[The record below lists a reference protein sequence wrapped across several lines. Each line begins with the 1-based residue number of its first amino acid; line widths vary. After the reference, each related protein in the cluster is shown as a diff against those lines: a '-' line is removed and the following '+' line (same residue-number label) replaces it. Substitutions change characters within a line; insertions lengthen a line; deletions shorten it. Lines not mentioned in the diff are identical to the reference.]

1 MLLDSPDV
9 FKIESRFISLFDR
22 TFKKG
27 ISGQS
32 GPSLKTSVKKQFSSK
47 TFEIQIDDILN
58 DLCLY
63 TVDYTDAELN
73 GSTSA
78 AIRLQ
83 KRGFNIF
90 ASAEVLPLTEEAVRQ
105 SAELSELI
113 SESIIR
119 TLKNEGIYQEAPA
132 TLARR
137 MVDLWGGEKYR
148 AERFAR
154 TFSADVANS
163 TALHRY
169 QQNGIEEF
177 QIYARIDDR
186 TSPIC
191 RTLHGTIFRA
201 DSNEAKQYTP
211 SFHMHCRTTIIPVTL
226 TMKVDPALRYENRDF
241 GKPIGQ
247 DFTPLKDGFD
257 NSVITNV
264 FKDVDNFKKK
274 YAIDKFILQ
283 EDIEKR
289 LLKLGV
295 NVDVK
300 LPETVTKAKVSKV
313 IPKTAITKT
322 KPGISKLES
331 DIQGYEKGIAKQKT
345 ETAYV
350 FDKNGKVLLEKNGGK
365 AQVQFTSDELKRF
378 KNSIVTH
385 NHPGLGGSFSEA
397 DIKLACNNGILEMRA
412 AGKQG
417 VHIFKMKDGSA
428 FKPSL
433 YSDKIQ
439 KQYVKS
445 VQKVK
450 TEGMIKINKHEITS
464 NKYTQK
470 YWHWVWEDVFS
481 NIPEVDY
488 KLVKLV

>member
-22 TFKKG
+22 TFQKG

-83 KRGFNIF
+83 KHGFNIF
-90 ASAEVLPLTEEAVRQ
+90 ASAEVFPLTEEAVRQ

-119 TLKNEGIYQEAPA
+119 TLKNEGIYQDAPA

-154 TFSADVANS
+154 TFSAEVATA
-163 TALHRY
+163 TALNRY
-169 QQNGIEEF
+169 KTNGIEEVQF
-177 QIYARIDDR
+177 YATIDSR
-186 TSPIC
+186 TSPQC
-191 RTLHGTIFRA
+191 RALQGTIFKT
-201 DSNEAKQYTP
+201 DSKEASLYKPPT
-211 SFHMHCRTTIIPVTL
+211 HHNCRSTLLPITL
-226 TMKVDPALRYENRDF
+226 TMKVDDSLRYENRNF
-241 GKPIGQ
+241 EKQIGQ
-247 DFTPLKDGFD
+247 DFQPLKDGVD
-257 NSVITNV
+257 SKVIKTV
-264 FKDVDNFKKK
+264 FKDINSFKDK

-283 EDIEKR
+283 EDVEKR

-313 IPKTAITKT
+313 IPKTAIAKT

-350 FDKNGKVLLEKNGGK
+350 FDRNGNVLLEKNGGK

-385 NHPGLGGSFSEA
+385 NHPGIGGSFSEA

>member
-32 GPSLKTSVKKQFSSK
+32 GPQLKTSVKKQFSSK

-83 KRGFNIF
+83 KHGISVF
-90 ASAEVLPLTEEAVRQ
+90 ASGEVLPLTEETVRQ
-105 SAELSELI
+105 SVELSELI

-119 TLKNEGIYQEAPA
+119 TLKNEGIYQDAPA

-177 QIYARIDDR
+177 QIYAKIDER

-191 RTLHGTIFRA
+191 RMLHGTIFRS
-201 DSNEAKQYTP
+201 DSKEAKKYTP
-211 SFHMHCRTTIIPVTL
+211 GFHMHCRTTIIPVTL
-226 TMKVDPALRYENRDF
+226 TMKVDNSLRYENRDF
-241 GKPIGQ
+241 GKQVDQKFNVLDDEI
-247 DFTPLKDGFD
+247 DKK
-257 NSVITNV
+257 IIKNV
-264 FKDVDNFKKK
+264 FNDIDTFKEK

-283 EDIEKR
+283 GDIEKR

-295 NVDVK
+295 SVK
-300 LPETVTKAKVSKV
+300 
-313 IPKTAITKT
+313 
-322 KPGISKLES
+322 
-331 DIQGYEKGIAKQKT
+331 
-345 ETAYV
+345 
-350 FDKNGKVLLEKNGGK
+350 
-365 AQVQFTSDELKRF
+365 
-378 KNSIVTH
+378 
-385 NHPGLGGSFSEA
+385 
-397 DIKLACNNGILEMRA
+397 
-412 AGKQG
+412 
-417 VHIFKMKDGSA
+417 
-428 FKPSL
+428 
-433 YSDKIQ
+433 
-439 KQYVKS
+439 
-445 VQKVK
+445 
-450 TEGMIKINKHEITS
+450 
-464 NKYTQK
+464 
-470 YWHWVWEDVFS
+470 
-481 NIPEVDY
+481 
-488 KLVKLV
+488 